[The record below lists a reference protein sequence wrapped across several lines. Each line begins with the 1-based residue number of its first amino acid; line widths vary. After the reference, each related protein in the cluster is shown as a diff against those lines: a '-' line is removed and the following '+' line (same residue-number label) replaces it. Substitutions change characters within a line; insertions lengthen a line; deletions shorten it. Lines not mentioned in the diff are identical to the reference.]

1 MKHFKSSRLLAIV
14 IGTLLLCSFA
24 EATFAQEVTLY
35 VSTDGNDQWSG
46 TLKSANA
53 GNTDG
58 PMKTL
63 VAARDAARKLE
74 PEQRRRI
81 ILLQGRYFLQE
92 PLELDAR
99 DEGLTI
105 EAAAGNRVVLYGG
118 RKVTGWSKD
127 GENFYSIAMPSVKE
141 GKLDFRAL
149 VVNNR
154 FRTRARL
161 PQEGA
166 FNHVDSTYEGG
177 SAQPTEEERLLME
190 YDPKDIPP
198 SLDVN
203 NAEVRLYHLWDESLL
218 GVASNDTESHKLKF
232 SNRPGYAS
240 GAFFMK
246 KYIVW
251 NTREGMKEPGQWY
264 LDRTEGKL
272 VYWPQPRED
281 ISEIET
287 IIPTLESIIRIQ
299 GTEEEPVKNITLR
312 GFGLSVTTTPIA
324 AGGFGAGRFAG
335 AVAIRSAENCQLQDL
350 EIFNVSGY
358 GIKAS
363 GSNFSVERC
372 HIHHTGAGGLRFQS
386 GEGAVVADN
395 HIHDVGILYPS
406 GIGIWGGG
414 RGARVSHN
422 EIHDTTYTAID
433 FGGQDHLI
441 EYNLIYRAMEEL
453 HDGGGIYT
461 HGGKGIVIRGNY
473 IRDFKYDFHLDS
485 GAWAYYLDERSENCT
500 IEGNLS
506 VRVPWPTLHHI
517 AKNNTLRNNFFIT
530 QLDTVAR
537 IELPISSNYVFEK
550 NVIYAVGPIIIANCE
565 ALTSFSHNLF
575 FSERGQ
581 IDCHKMR
588 EYTHAS
594 SYPLQESEE
603 IIVADPLF
611 IDYEGGL
618 VRLAPDSPALKLGI
632 VPIDVSTAGRR

>member
-1 MKHFKSSRLLAIV
+1 MKCLKNYHMLAIV
-14 IGTLLLCSFA
+14 VLALLLCTFAKVTFA
-24 EATFAQEVTLY
+24 EQADFY
-35 VSTDGNDQWSG
+35 VSAEGNNQWSG
-46 TLKSANA
+46 RISEPNA
-53 GNTDG
+53 EKTDG
-58 PMKTL
+58 PMRTL
-63 VAARDAARKLE
+63 VAARDAARKLT
-74 PEQRRRI
+74 PEQPRRI
-81 ILLQGRYFLQE
+81 IVFQGQYFLQE
-92 PLELDAR
+92 PLELNAR
-99 DEGLTI
+99 DAGLTI
-105 EAAAGNRVVLYGG
+105 EAAPGNRVVLYGG

-127 GENFYSIAMPSVKE
+127 GDNFYSIAMPSVKE

-166 FNHVDSTYEGG
+166 FNHLNSTYEGG
-177 SAQPTEEERLLME
+177 SGQPTEEERLLLE
-190 YDPKDIPP
+190 YDPKDISP

-240 GAFFMK
+240 GAFYMK

-272 VYWPQPRED
+272 VYWPQPDEQ
-281 ISEIET
+281 ISDIET
-287 IIPTLESIIRIQ
+287 IIPTIESIIRIR
-299 GTEEEPVKNITLR
+299 GTEEEPARNITLR
-312 GFGLSVTTTPIA
+312 GLGLSVTTTPIA
-324 AGGFGAGRFAG
+324 AGGFGAGKFDG
-335 AVAIRSAENCQLQDL
+335 AVVLRSAEDCYLQDL

-358 GIKAS
+358 AVKAS
-363 GSNFSVERC
+363 ESSLSVERC
-372 HIHHTGAGGLRFQS
+372 HIHHTGAGGIRFQS
-386 GEGAVVADN
+386 GEGSVVTDN
-395 HIHDVGILYPS
+395 HIHDVGVLYPS
-406 GIGIWGGG
+406 GIGIWVGG
-414 RGARVSHN
+414 RGARISHN

-433 FGGQDHLI
+433 CGGREHLV

-473 IRDFKYDFHLDS
+473 IRDFKYDFHRDS

-530 QLDTVAR
+530 ALDTVAR
-537 IELPISSNYVFEK
+537 IELPISSDYVFEK
-550 NVIYAVGPIIIANCE
+550 NVIYAAGPIIIANCE
-565 ALTSFSHNLF
+565 ALTNFSHNLF

-581 IDCHKMR
+581 VDCHTMR
-588 EYTHAS
+588 EYAHVG
-594 SYPLQESEE
+594 SYPLEE
-603 IIVADPLF
+603 TEDIIIADPLF
-611 IDYEGGL
+611 IDYEKGR
-618 VRLAPDSPALKLGI
+618 VRLAPDSPALELGI
-632 VPIDVSTAGRR
+632 VPIDVSIAGRR